1 MRAGRR
7 FMSALALRTRPP
19 TGPVQ
24 HETSFSSRGA
34 TVKRQAGTRPRRHR
48 IGAGRAGGGAMDAD
62 NVVNCLDC
70 CGGVGFVVD
79 ERFVGWWRWRHGRR
93 VLVDSAAWPY
103 APSPVAV
110 AS

>member
-1 MRAGRR
+1 
-7 FMSALALRTRPP
+7 
-19 TGPVQ
+19 
-24 HETSFSSRGA
+24 
-34 TVKRQAGTRPRRHR
+34 
-48 IGAGRAGGGAMDAD
+48 MDAD

-110 AS
+110 ASCPVTAVTTMSGLPLRFAIDDACWIAVDPSTDSSMKLLRWWAVDELARTRLGSVA